1 MVRYQV
7 VVDKDDETTLNI
19 GNTAGD
25 TDDVNQISI
34 TSNGRIKIAKI
45 ILSNLNNKYD
55 NEFTTENPI
64 DVHLKNDDSVSAL
77 FHRFTGEV
85 LEVQPN
91 RDNTRVTLIC
101 KDVNNRL
108 AERVITGNWTNI
120 DLGLLIYNVITEK
133 LPEIDASSINQT
145 TGIIIDEVRV
155 EARYINDFFDDI
167 FRENNYDFFIDNDLI
182 ARLFNT
188 NQGVS
193 GITLSDG
200 VGGNVIDGTQN
211 LKNSNLTRKNTVTVI
226 GGTETDNQEDNFV
239 YLGQGTTFVLR
250 QPIKLGTTPVV
261 EIEGSPSGVTFTV
274 SSDGRV
280 VDITSSLSI
289 DDTVDIAYDF
299 ESQVWWKESVLGTT
313 NEKEVVI
320 KDDTIIT
327 VARARSLSEQTITK
341 LNTKILKGS
350 ASATNINTDF
360 LWFETLELDTVSGFS
375 GTQIIK
381 GYTETIT
388 DTYVVNFNLSELL
401 DANTRKLFEAFKE
414 IDKLKDTGEDAL
426 IRDGFTIFDII
437 DDDEVV
443 TATVQGIGTRW
454 IFDHPTNS
462 AMDDNKTM
470 DTYGTTPVNQ
480 PL

>member
-7 VVDKDDETTLNI
+7 VVDDDAGSTLNL

-25 TDDVNQISI
+25 TEDVNELSI
-34 TSNGRIKIAKI
+34 ISNGRIKLANIK
-45 ILSNLNNKYD
+45 LSNLNGKYN
-55 NEFTTENPI
+55 NEFTKENHI
-64 DVHLKNDDSVSAL
+64 DVHLKNDDGVSAL

-91 RDNTRVTLIC
+91 RDDTRVTLIC
-101 KDVNNRL
+101 KDVNSKL
-108 AERVITGNWTNI
+108 AERTITGNWTNT
-120 DLGLLIYNVITEK
+120 DLGEIIYDVIVEK
-133 LPEIDASSINQT
+133 LPEIDASQINQS

-155 EARYINDFFDDI
+155 EARYVNDFFDDL
-167 FRENNYDFFIDNDLI
+167 FRENTYNFVIDNDLI
-182 ARLFNT
+182 ARLFDT
-188 NQGVS
+188 DRGSS
-193 GITLSDG
+193 GITLFDG
-200 VGGNVIDGTQN
+200 SGGNVIDGTQN

-226 GGTETDNQEDNFV
+226 GGQETDNQTDNFV
-239 YLGQGTTFVLR
+239 YVGQGTTFVLR
-250 QPIKLGTTPVV
+250 QPVKPGTDPVV
-261 EIEGSPSGVTFTV
+261 EVNSSASGVTFTV

-280 VDITSSLSI
+280 IDVTSSLSNN
-289 DDTVDIAYDF
+289 DTVDIVYDF
-299 ESQVWWKESVLGTT
+299 ESQVWWKESVLGIT

-320 KDDTIIT
+320 KDSTIIT
-327 VARARSLSEQTITK
+327 IDRAKSLAEQTIKK
-341 LNTKILKGS
+341 LNTKILKGGVS
-350 ASATNINTDF
+350 GTNINIDF
-360 LWFETLELDTVSGFS
+360 DWFSTLELDTVSGFS

-381 GYTETIT
+381 GYTEKIQ

-414 IDKLKDTGEDAL
+414 IDKLKDTGEPAL

-437 DDDEVV
+437 DDEEEV